1 MDNSRMVRKAR
12 HQALREECHNRRA
25 EFHPVV
31 ELLRIH
37 LEEAKDRILVCLPED
52 LGRLQGSVIA
62 LDSLIDEIMVPQQPI
77 PQKEPAKPVPGGIE
91 LQPER

>member
-1 MDNSRMVRKAR
+1 MECFQR
-12 HQALREECHNRRA
+12 RE

-62 LDSLIDEIMVPQQPI
+62 LDAFIDEMTVPRSMI
-77 PQKEPAKPVPGGIE
+77 PQKESARPAPGGIE